1 MPLSRRTRDLPML
14 FPQAD
19 IVNYKGQPEES
30 IFRDG
35 RSVTVATGNQITD
48 SESHHYDRF
57 KGRWDGGG
65 PFYTDKLEYFGH
77 YPEVHLREVGSGRD
91 LSYDGPVLS
100 SFPSVSDIEAV
111 GGGPLA
117 GQRSSDTSDLDPD
130 GATAIAQ
137 CSPANPNVN
146 LLTTLAEVHR
156 EGIPS
161 LPGIQSWK
169 KRTEIA
175 RAAGSEYLNYEFG
188 WAPLVSEVANTRD
201 AVIHHVDILKQHHHD
216 TGRNTKREFGF
227 PVDRRTYQ
235 HEFEPVSDVNL
246 AYATGFF
253 IPAIGV
259 WNKTVVRTIERR
271 KWFSGMFTQ
280 AVPSQSDSWQ
290 RALGYHSDAYAL
302 FGIALTP
309 DVLWELT
316 PWSWAVD
323 WFSNAGDVIQN
334 VTNFGLAGQVMR
346 YGYMM
351 EESIDEVTTYY
362 TARGTSF
369 VPSGTVLEQGKRRVS
384 KVRRPANPFG
394 FGIGW
399 EGLSPS
405 QLAITAALGI
415 TRLL

>member
-1 MPLSRRTRDLPML
+1 MSTRRTRSLPL
-14 FPQAD
+14 VFPQAD
-19 IVNYKGQPEES
+19 IINYKGQPEES
-30 IFRDG
+30 VFSPGRD
-35 RSVTVATGNQITD
+35 VIVASGNQVTD
-48 SESHHYDRF
+48 SESHHYDRS

-65 PFYTDKLEYFGH
+65 PFYTDKLEYVGKF
-77 YPEVHLREVGSGRD
+77 PTVSLREVGGGRD
-91 LSYDGPVLS
+91 LSYDGPLLAPLPS
-100 SFPSVSDIEAV
+100 SGDIEAV
-111 GGGPLA
+111 GGGPLT
-117 GQRSSDTSDLDPD
+117 GPRSEDTSDLDSD

-137 CSPANPNVN
+137 CSPVNPNVG

-188 WAPLVSEVANTRD
+188 WAPLVGEVASVRD
-201 AVIHHVDILKQHHHD
+201 AAIHHVDILKQHHRD
-216 TGRNTKREFGF
+216 TGRNTRREFEF
-227 PVDRRTYQ
+227 PIDRQTYNADMGLSA
-235 HEFEPVSDVNL
+235 PPNL
-246 AYATGFF
+246 AYASGFF
-253 IPAIGV
+253 LSAIGA
-259 WNKTVVRTIERR
+259 WHKTVVRTIERR

-290 RALGYHSDAYAL
+290 RALGFHSDAYAL
-302 FGIALTP
+302 YGIALTP

-323 WFSNAGDVIQN
+323 WFTNSGDVIQN
-334 VTNFGLAGQVMR
+334 VTNFKLAGQVMR

-351 EESIDEVTTYY
+351 EESIDKTTVYL
-362 TARGTSF
+362 TAQGTSF
-369 VPSGTVLEQGKRRVS
+369 VKQGTVVELTKQRVS

-399 EGLSPS
+399 EGLSPT
-405 QLAITAALGI
+405 QLAITAAIGI
-415 TRLL
+415 TRL